1 MQQVYYR
8 GIITKA
14 TRIKRYGS
22 VRCYGATWHS
32 SSVLT
37 QRGFRDL
44 PNNVYYSQQ
53 YKAAM
58 DKIGKPRYT
67 VVNPCLAEQLHGLP
81 KNWTKA
87 TFSEHSKVKK
97 LIKHNEDRLR
107 GVSLFSGVGALDKG
121 LEHAI
126 DVKVYYE
133 KDAVA
138 RRVLQS
144 LIHKGMLS
152 PGKIHGDVA
161 NAEAKGLFMHI
172 LCIYI
177 LYIYVSS
184 TGSPERRHS
193 CWRIP
198 MPRYCHRRQE
208 SRLFRQ
214 TLRPIQACCQ
224 SCSVIPA
231 PLCLFRKCGKHPVA
245 GHAAGFR

>member
-1 MQQVYYR
+1 M
-8 GIITKA
+8 
-14 TRIKRYGS
+14 
-22 VRCYGATWHS
+22 
-32 SSVLT
+32 LT

-58 DKIGKPRYT
+58 KKIGKPRYR

-107 GVSLFSGVGALDKG
+107 GASLFSGVGALDKG

-126 DVKVYYE
+126 DVKLYYE
-133 KDAVA
+133 KDAA
-138 RRVLQS
+138 AGRVLQS

-152 PGKIHGDVA
+152 PGEIHGDVA
-161 NAEAKGLFMHI
+161 NAEAKDH

-177 LYIYVSS
+177 YIYYAFIFCIYIYYYSYLLLLYLYFVY
-184 TGSPERRHS
+184 
-193 CWRIP
+193 I
-198 MPRYCHRRQE
+198 
-208 SRLFRQ
+208 
-214 TLRPIQACCQ
+214 
-224 SCSVIPA
+224 
-231 PLCLFRKCGKHPVA
+231 
-245 GHAAGFR
+245 

>member
-1 MQQVYYR
+1 MSKSTSR
-8 GIITKA
+8 GIITKP

-22 VRCYGATWHS
+22 VRCYGATWHA

-58 DKIGKPRYT
+58 KKIGKPRYR
-67 VVNPCLAEQLHGLP
+67 VINPCLAEQLHGLP

-87 TFSEHSKVKK
+87 TFSKHSKVKK

-107 GVSLFSGVGALDKG
+107 GASLFSGVGALDKG

-126 DVKVYYE
+126 DVKLYYE
-133 KDAVA
+133 KDAAA

-152 PGKIHGDVA
+152 PGEIHGDVA
-161 NAEAKGLFMHI
+161 DAEAKDH
-172 LCIYI
+172 LCIYYAFIFCIYISIIDRISRTSTLLLEDSHAPI
-177 LYIYVSS
+177 LPSQARKPAFQAIAPSYSS
-184 TGSPERRHS
+184 MLSKLQCYPRH
-193 CWRIP
+193 
-198 MPRYCHRRQE
+198 
-208 SRLFRQ
+208 
-214 TLRPIQACCQ
+214 
-224 SCSVIPA
+224 
-231 PLCLFRKCGKHPVA
+231 PLSS
-245 GHAAGFR
+245 

>member
-1 MQQVYYR
+1 M
-8 GIITKA
+8 
-14 TRIKRYGS
+14 
-22 VRCYGATWHS
+22 
-32 SSVLT
+32 LT

-58 DKIGKPRYT
+58 KKIGKPRYG

-87 TFSEHSKVKK
+87 TFSKHSKVKK

-107 GVSLFSGVGALDKG
+107 GASLFSGVGALDKG

-126 DVKVYYE
+126 DVKLYYE
-133 KDAVA
+133 KDAAA

-152 PGKIHGDVA
+152 PGEIHGDVA
-161 NAEAKGLFMHI
+161 NAEAKDHLCIYIYI

-177 LYIYVSS
+177 LHIYIYYYSYLLLLYLYFVYIYISIIDRISRTSTLLLEDSHAPILPSPAREPAFQAIAPSYSS
-184 TGSPERRHS
+184 MLSKLQCYPRH
-193 CWRIP
+193 
-198 MPRYCHRRQE
+198 
-208 SRLFRQ
+208 
-214 TLRPIQACCQ
+214 
-224 SCSVIPA
+224 
-231 PLCLFRKCGKHPVA
+231 PLSS
-245 GHAAGFR
+245 

>member
-1 MQQVYYR
+1 MSKSTSR
-8 GIITKA
+8 GIITKP

-22 VRCYGATWHS
+22 IRCYGATWHA

-58 DKIGKPRYT
+58 KKIGKPRYG
-67 VVNPCLAEQLHGLP
+67 VINPCLAEQLHGLP

-87 TFSEHSKVKK
+87 SKHSKVKK
-97 LIKHNEDRLR
+97 LKHSKVKKLKLKDRLR

-126 DVKVYYE
+126 DVKLYYE
-133 KDAVA
+133 KDAAA

-152 PGKIHGDVA
+152 PGEIHADVA
-161 NAEAKGLFMHI
+161 DAEAKDH
-172 LCIYI
+172 LCIYYAFI
-177 LYIYVSS
+177 FCIYI
-184 TGSPERRHS
+184 
-193 CWRIP
+193 
-198 MPRYCHRRQE
+198 
-208 SRLFRQ
+208 
-214 TLRPIQACCQ
+214 
-224 SCSVIPA
+224 
-231 PLCLFRKCGKHPVA
+231 
-245 GHAAGFR
+245 

>member
-1 MQQVYYR
+1 MSKSTSR

-22 VRCYGATWHS
+22 VRCYGATWHA

-58 DKIGKPRYT
+58 EKIGKPRYR
-67 VVNPCLAEQLHGLP
+67 VINPCLAEQLHGLP

-87 TFSEHSKVKK
+87 TFSKHSKVKK

-107 GVSLFSGVGALDKG
+107 GASLFSGVGALDKG

-126 DVKVYYE
+126 DVKLYYE
-133 KDAVA
+133 KDAAA

-152 PGKIHGDVA
+152 PGEIHGDVA
-161 NAEAKGLFMHI
+161 NAEAKDH
-172 LCIYI
+172 LCIYYAFI
-177 LYIYVSS
+177 FCIYVSS
-184 TGSPERRHS
+184 TGSPEHRD
-193 CWRIP
+193 CYWRIP

-214 TLRPIQACCQ
+214 SLRPIQACCQ
-224 SCSVIPA
+224 SCSVIPGI
-231 PLCLFRKCGKHPVA
+231 LCLLRKCGKHLVA